1 MTDTDALARN
11 FSDTQVVLR
20 GIAAA
25 RRDHGQPGPE
35 QTWKELRRRCEIVLE
50 DDRKAL
56 EFLFRQRVE
65 LMQGEQV
72 GDSACDIAA
81 MFTAQGMIE
90 QAAFDDRQYWHR
102 STIERGRRLLPKR
115 RGNESFELR
124 HGKFTFHVS
133 VGYYSEDDGV
143 GEVFIDAAK
152 AGTELE
158 AYARDLAIT
167 FSIGRQYGAP
177 LDVLAHALTREND
190 GSPST
195 ILGAVADRLI
205 REKKPKS

>member
-1 MTDTDALARN
+1 
-11 FSDTQVVLR
+11 
-20 GIAAA
+20 
-25 RRDHGQPGPE
+25 
-35 QTWKELRRRCEIVLE
+35 
-50 DDRKAL
+50 
-56 EFLFRQRVE
+56 
-65 LMQGEQV
+65 
-72 GDSACDIAA
+72 
-81 MFTAQGMIE
+81 
-90 QAAFDDRQYWHR
+90 
-102 STIERGRRLLPKR
+102 
-115 RGNESFELR
+115 
-124 HGKFTFHVS
+124 VS

>member
-1 MTDTDALARN
+1 MR
-11 FSDTQVVLR
+11 
-20 GIAAA
+20 
-25 RRDHGQPGPE
+25 
-35 QTWKELRRRCEIVLE
+35 
-50 DDRKAL
+50 
-56 EFLFRQRVE
+56 
-65 LMQGEQV
+65 GEQV
-72 GDSACDIAA
+72 GDGACNIAE
-81 MFTAQGMIE
+81 MLTVQGMIA
-90 QAAFDDRQYWHR
+90 QAVFDSRQYWHL

-115 RGNESFELR
+115 RGNESFELS
-124 HGKFTFHVS
+124 HGKFTFHVT

-167 FSIGRQYGAP
+167 FSIARQYGAP

-195 ILGAVADRLI
+195 ILGAVADRLM
-205 REKKPKS
+205 REKKPTP